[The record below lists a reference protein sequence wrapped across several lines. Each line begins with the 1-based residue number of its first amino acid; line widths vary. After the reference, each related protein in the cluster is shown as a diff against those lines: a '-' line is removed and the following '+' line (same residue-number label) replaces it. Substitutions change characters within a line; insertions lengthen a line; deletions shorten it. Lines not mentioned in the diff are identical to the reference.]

1 MKHTLTTSRFFTKSG
16 WLAAIILVL
25 TALVLQYRSEK
36 SVTAETPPKRVLAR
50 WSGQT
55 PIAAKQRGNPWIN
68 VRDGE
73 EIITD
78 FAGAAELR
86 TSFENADNQPLSMAA
101 ADFDED
107 GTPDIVAGYTDNQR
121 GAASFMRGNVDAVYP
136 NAPEA
141 KERKTKGEYT
151 DAPFLSPAQLFA
163 LPSTPDFLAAGDFDA
178 DGHFDIAAAAR
189 TENAVYFLKGDG
201 RGEFVLSKRIE
212 LPGKVTAFLAEDFN
226 RRDGLNDLIVAV
238 QTELNSQVLIYE
250 NPYGVLKAAPEI
262 YTFAQPVTSLAIN
275 LIEGDARYDLA
286 IAAGNELAILR
297 GRDRKL
303 LFDESGNQAEA
314 AQMTRCKFDFQIDA
328 LAVGDFIKDESYKN
342 EIALLSNDGVIH
354 LLEKSEPSAVAG
366 GLTAPA
372 RNFISNASLTKG
384 QPPATAG
391 GSYSWRE
398 KETVVLP
405 NYLSNDVAP
414 LMLTARVSAR
424 SIDTLIVGAGSRIHL
439 LTSDG
444 WKDEGGRIKDE
455 KEDGFIHPSSFIPH
469 PSFKLAAS
477 LDVASLPTA
486 ILPMRLNIDALSD
499 LVVMREN
506 SVAPTIVQTAPM
518 STFTVISNA
527 NVDDPRLNDGICAIN
542 PCPVDGNLPCTG
554 VCTYPAARQ
563 QASFNSGASLINF
576 TAPSNS
582 FITPQQ
588 GIITPLTIDG
598 TTQAG
603 GFVEFTGIFNQFP
616 ASHRSGNFV
625 DSCVIRGIVA
635 NGYVDNYYI
644 NFGGSNSIAEGNR
657 LGTNV
662 AGTAVMPD
670 NGYGVTAGFVNN
682 LIGGTTAAARNII
695 STGVGGDGVFM
706 GSFGSGGTNRVQGNF
721 IGTDVTGTIA
731 LGNKGFGIQTAGEN
745 ILVGGTTAGAGN
757 VVSGT
762 TGTLPF
768 FVGAGIN
775 PTGGIGV
782 LVQGNRVG
790 TNVSG
795 TAALPNT
802 GNGIYLTS
810 NGTFD
815 TIGGIAPTAR
825 NLISGNGTDGL
836 DIGPAGLTPD
846 MKILGNFIGTNAAGS
861 AAIPNGGFGLKISQQ
876 NPNLLID
883 HNVISGNSGGGLQ
896 FCCKNGTAS
905 SVISN
910 NLIGTDATGANA
922 LGNNGIGLSISSGST
937 GGFTHDATIT
947 GNTIAA
953 NSGHGI
959 FSDNSYSIIIQNNF
973 IGTNASLSQT
983 LGNGGDG
990 MRAVGAFRFNRIG
1003 GAGAGNTIAFNAGS
1017 GINLAVQDISSTE
1030 NRITG
1035 NAIFSNGG
1043 LGIDL
1048 GGDGVTANDEC
1059 DGENGVNTLQNY
1071 PIISAVSL
1079 SGASNV
1085 RIVGNVNTTANQSYT
1100 LDFYANQT
1108 ADASGFGEGR
1118 QFIGTTSVAVP
1129 AGCQAN
1135 FTATLPRTLAGA
1147 RCISA
1152 TATDST
1158 GSTSEF
1164 SSCAQIKTPTADY
1177 DNDGLADLTV
1187 WRPSNGTWYSL
1198 QSSDGA
1204 FRAVPFGQSG
1214 DRPAAG
1220 DFDGNGRIDYT
1231 VFRPSNGVWYRLSN
1245 PNGNFSATPFGIS
1258 TDTPVAGDYDGDGVD
1273 DIAVRRSDGNWYL
1286 LRSNSGFAGFAWGFG
1301 DDRPVI
1307 GDFDGDGKNDLAVFR
1322 PSNGGWYILNSRNN
1336 AFTAVNFGLGSDRPT
1351 PADFDGDGKTDIA
1364 VFRPSN
1370 GVWYL
1375 LNSSAGF
1382 SGTSFG
1388 SGSDTPVP
1396 ADYDGDGRADI
1407 AVYRGGTWYLLRS
1420 TAGFSAV
1427 QFGAADDI
1435 PIPAKGL

>member
-1 MKHTLTTSRFFTKSG
+1 MKKITTTSRFFKKFG
-16 WLAAIILVL
+16 WLAAAIILAL
-25 TALVLQYRSEK
+25 TTMVWLSRSEK
-36 SVTAETPPKRVLAR
+36 SAAETPPKTQLAR

-55 PIAAKQRGNPWIN
+55 RISAEGRGNPWIN

-73 EIITD
+73 DLITD

-86 TSFENADNQPLSMAA
+86 ASFENSNSRPISITT

-107 GTPDIVAGYTDNQR
+107 GTPDIVTGYANEIS
-121 GAASFMRGNVDAVYP
+121 GAATFLRGNVDAVYP

-141 KERKTKGEYT
+141 KERKTRGEYT
-151 DAPFLSPAQLFA
+151 DAPFLSPAQIFS
-163 LPSTPDFLAAGDFDA
+163 LPITPEFLATGDFDA
-178 DGHFDIAAAAR
+178 DGHFDLAAAAR
-189 TENAVYFLKGDG
+189 NEAAIYFLSGDG
-201 RGEFVLSKRIE
+201 RGEFVLSKRVE

-226 RRDGLNDLIVAV
+226 RRDGINDLIVAV
-238 QTELNSQVLIYE
+238 QTEQNSQLLIYE
-250 NPYGVLKAAPEI
+250 NPHGASKAEPEI
-262 YTFAQPVTSLAIN
+262 FTFAQPIKSLAIN

-303 LFDESGNQAEA
+303 LFDESGKQAEA
-314 AQMTRCKFDFQIDA
+314 VHLTRRRFDFQIAA
-328 LAVGDFIKDESYKN
+328 LAVGDFIKDEIPKN
-342 EIALLSNDGVIH
+342 EIALLSNDGAIH
-354 LLEKSEPSAVAG
+354 LLEKSES
-366 GLTAPA
+366 PA
-372 RNFISNASLTKG
+372 L
-384 QPPATAG
+384 AG
-391 GSYSWRE
+391 GSTTRENPPANAGGSDSWRD
-398 KETVVLP
+398 KKTVS
-405 NYLSNDVAP
+405 LSNNLSSDVAP
-414 LMLTARVSAR
+414 VMLTARVSAR
-424 SIDTLIVGAGSRIHL
+424 SVDTLIVAEGSRIYL

-455 KEDGFIHPSSFIPH
+455 KENGLIHPSSLIPH
-469 PSFKLAAS
+469 SSFKLAAS
-477 LDVASLPTA
+477 LDVASRPTA

-506 SVAPTIVQTAPM
+506 SVAPTVLQTAPM

-527 NVDDPRLNDGICAIN
+527 NVDDPRLGDGICAIA
-542 PCPVDGNLPCTG
+542 PCPVDGSLPCTG
-554 VCTYPAARQ
+554 VCTYLAARQ

-576 TAPSNS
+576 AAPSNS

-662 AGTAVMPD
+662 AGTAVVPN
-670 NGYGVTAGFVNN
+670 NGYGVAAGFGNN
-682 LIGGTTAAARNII
+682 LIGGTTVAARNII
-695 STGVGGDGVFM
+695 STGAGGDGVFM

-731 LGNKGFGIQTAGEN
+731 LGNRGFGVQTAGEN

-795 TAALPNT
+795 TAALGNQR
-802 GNGIYLTS
+802 NGIYLTS

-815 TIGGIAPTAR
+815 TIGGIAPSAR
-825 NLISGNGTDGL
+825 NIISGNGANGL
-836 DIGPAGLTPD
+836 DIGPAGITPD

-883 HNVISGNSGGGLQ
+883 QNVISGNSGGGLQ
-896 FCCKNGTAS
+896 FCCKNGTAGS
-905 SVISN
+905 IISN

-922 LGNNGIGLSISSGST
+922 LGNNGIGLSITSGGT
-937 GGFTHDATIT
+937 GGFTRDATFT

-953 NSGHGI
+953 NTGHGV
-959 FSDNSYSIIIQNNF
+959 FSDNAASLIFQNNF

-983 LGNGGDG
+983 MGNGGDG
-990 MRAVGAFRFNRIG
+990 MRMVGAFRSGQIG
-1003 GAGAGNTIAFNAGS
+1003 GAGAGNTIAFNS
-1017 GINLAVQDISSTE
+1017 GNGVNLAVQDISSTE

-1035 NAIFSNGG
+1035 NAIYSNGG

-1048 GGDGVTANDEC
+1048 GGDGVTPNDNC

-1071 PIISAVSL
+1071 PTISAVNL
-1079 SGASNV
+1079 SGAGNV
-1085 RIVGNVNTTANQSYT
+1085 RIVGTINTTANQNYT
-1100 LDFYANQT
+1100 LTFYANQT

-1118 QFIGTTSVAVP
+1118 QIIGTTTVTVP
-1129 AGCQAN
+1129 AGCRAN
-1135 FTATLPRTLAGA
+1135 FTTTLPRTLATA
-1147 RCISA
+1147 RCIAA
-1152 TATDST
+1152 TATDAN
-1158 GSTSEF
+1158 GNTSEF
-1164 SSCAQIKTPTADY
+1164 SNCAQIKTPVADY

-1198 QSSDGA
+1198 QSSNGA
-1204 FRAVPFGQSG
+1204 FRAVPFGQNG
-1214 DRPAAG
+1214 DRPAVG
-1220 DFDGNGRIDYT
+1220 DFDGNGRMDYT
-1231 VFRPSNGVWYRLSN
+1231 VYRPSNGFWYTLSN
-1245 PNGNFSATPFGIS
+1245 PNGVFSATPFGIAS
-1258 TDTPVAGDYDGDGVD
+1258 DTPVAGDYDGDGVD
-1273 DIAVRRSDGNWYL
+1273 DIAVRRTDGNWYL

-1322 PSNGGWYILNSRNN
+1322 PSNGGWYVLNSRNN
-1336 AFTAVNFGLGSDRPT
+1336 VLTAINFGLGTDRAV
-1351 PADFDGDGKTDIA
+1351 PADYDGDGKTDIA

-1370 GVWYL
+1370 GAWYYL
-1375 LNSSAGF
+1375 QSGSNNSFAA
-1382 SGTSFG
+1382 TAFG
-1388 SGSDTPVP
+1388 IASDTPVP

-1407 AVYRGGTWYLLRS
+1407 AVYRGGFWYLLRS
-1420 TAGFSAV
+1420 TAGFTGV
-1427 QFGAADDI
+1427 QFGASDDI